1 MSLTMKPCPFCA
13 EEIQDAA
20 VVCKHCGR
28 DLSPKTLPAEASR
41 GPNRRGALIGVG
53 VIGGLLLAVFLIY
66 SGGSSADGVMQA
78 GSATPPPLIITVADT
93 NSADVPAASYLSF
106 TFSVS
111 DTRPCAMEGR
121 VLGLAGGNKDV
132 EVLVFDA
139 DGFINWRNN
148 NSAKTVFNGGQA
160 TATTIS
166 ARLPGPGTYH
176 LVLNNAFSLLTPKT
190 VQARVTVTCS

>member
-28 DLSPKTLPAEASR
+28 DLSTKAAPSENNR
-41 GPNRRGALIGVG
+41 GGNRRGALVGVG
-53 VIGGLLLAVFLIY
+53 VIAGLLLALFLMY
-66 SGGSSADGVMQA
+66 PGGSPAGGITQA
-78 GSATPPPLIITVADT
+78 GSATPSPLIISVADT
-93 NSADVPAASYLSF
+93 NSADVPAAGYLSF

-121 VLGLAGGNKDV
+121 ILGLAGGNKDV

-139 DGFINWRNN
+139 DGFINWKNN
-148 NSAKTVFNGGQA
+148 NSAKTIFNGARA

-166 ARLPGPGTYH
+166 SRLPGPGTYH
-176 LVLNNAFSLLTPKT
+176 LVLSNTFSLLTPKT